1 MTRSTS
7 VPSTDGGPAHE
18 RQGDLLAPLVDYPD
32 HDLVRRAAAARARDV
47 DAGAVSPFVTLREL
61 GARGLLDLGLTGS
74 LAPQAAVVFDLAAE
88 CTATAFSL
96 WAHRATTEYLHATG
110 TPVPE
115 EVCSGAAPGCSA
127 MAPAFKHAAGIGEIP
142 VTLTARDGHL
152 VLNGTVPWASNLYPE
167 GVVVL
172 PAVREDGTQVVVRT
186 RVAAPGVR
194 VRLLEDL
201 MALNATASGILTL
214 EDVRVDPAKDL
225 LSEDLPGFL
234 AAVRG
239 PFLLLQSSFCLGL
252 SAAALTAAQEA
263 MGGVAEVFRG
273 ELDDAVAELSR
284 LRGELLRLADA
295 PRRNAPREL
304 LRLRL
309 DAALLTGRATRLESR
324 VVGGR
329 GYAMSSPTARR
340 AREAAFLP
348 VQSPT
353 EGHLRWE
360 LRRLG

>member
-1 MTRSTS
+1 MPRSTPL
-7 VPSTDGGPAHE
+7 PSAPRASTPE
-18 RQGDLLAPLVDYPD
+18 PQDLLAPLADYAD
-32 HDLVRRAAAARARDV
+32 HGVVRELAAGRARDV
-47 DAGAVSPFVTLREL
+47 DAARTSPFETLREL
-61 GARGLLDLGLTGS
+61 GSRGLLDLGLSGS
-74 LAPQAAVVFDLAAE
+74 LVPQAAVVFDLATE

-96 WAHRATTEYLHATG
+96 WAHRASLEYLHATG
-110 TPVPE
+110 TEIPDAMRT
-115 EVCSGAAPGCSA
+115 GAVPGCSA

-142 VTLTARDGHL
+142 VTLSRRGGEL

-172 PAVREDGTQVVVRT
+172 PAVREDGNQVVVRS

-201 MALNATASGILTL
+201 MALNATASGILTFQ
-214 EDVRVDPAKDL
+214 DVALDPAEDL
-225 LSEDLPGFL
+225 LSEDLPSFL

-239 PFLLLQSSFCLGL
+239 PFLLLQTAFCLGL
-252 SAAALTAAQEA
+252 SAAALAAAQDCLQ
-263 MGGVAEVFRG
+263 GVAEVFRG
-273 ELDDAVAELSR
+273 ELEEATGDHRR
-284 LRGELLRLADA
+284 LRADLVRMA
-295 PRRNAPREL
+295 GTPRANSPRDL

-309 DAALLTGRATRLESR
+309 DAALLTGRATRVEGK

-360 LRRLG
+360 LQKLG